1 MGLVFSAGLVA
12 EGTALAPSFCEY
24 SLSSEYGPAQW
35 RGRPSISNV
44 TYAMAKPRE
53 LKAELSR
60 SQTPTKEADASH
72 QETVTAE
79 SDHAT
84 LKRFT
89 FTFSHRSY
97 TVCIHKQSSL
107 CQVECARQRTLGEL
121 VPGPSTRSVGVRD
134 AGGARACGRVRLS
147 NAADGVLVR
156 SQVGVAL
163 SS

>member
-1 MGLVFSAGLVA
+1 
-12 EGTALAPSFCEY
+12 
-24 SLSSEYGPAQW
+24 
-35 RGRPSISNV
+35 
-44 TYAMAKPRE
+44 MAKPRE

-60 SQTPTKEADASH
+60 SQTPTKQADASH

-121 VPGPSTRSVGVRD
+121 VPGPSTRLVGVRD